1 MGVREVW
8 SVLRQWKIEEKSAS
22 SPASIASRRLMPI
35 RSGRAPE
42 TSQKAS
48 KGTKATDSHVI
59 SSISGDIGKSKRAS
73 SERLG

>member
-48 KGTKATDSHVI
+48 KGTRQLIHM
-59 SSISGDIGKSKRAS
+59 
-73 SERLG
+73 